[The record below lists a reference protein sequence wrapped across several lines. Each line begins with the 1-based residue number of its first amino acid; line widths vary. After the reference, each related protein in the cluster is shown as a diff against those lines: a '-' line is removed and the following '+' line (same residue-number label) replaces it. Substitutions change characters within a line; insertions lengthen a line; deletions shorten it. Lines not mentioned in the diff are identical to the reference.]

1 MTDDELLQ
9 LAREHGGV
17 VVGPGNGAVP
27 QAANDADLMELAKQ
41 YGGKPVAPPPMTALQ
56 AGAALSSGVN
66 AGVLAGI
73 PGLVADTGA
82 NVIDLGRA
90 AYGYAGTKLGFL
102 KPEDMPAPLNR
113 HNVVG
118 SSQWILDQFNRTPV
132 TSALVTN
139 PRPDVPAARVLN
151 AGGNALGSS
160 MAGSPANMAMQFG
173 SGALG
178 QVAAEATG
186 DPNLGLLVSMLPQTT
201 VTAAQ
206 AGARGLLRGGEQGR
220 RDLIQRTQ
228 DFQNAGVTPTVGL
241 ATGNRVPQAIEA
253 TLGRAPGAAG
263 TIASKAADINAQLQ
277 ATANAVRDGLSPSY
291 GPVAAGDAFRSAI
304 PAYRDQR
311 NAIYNAML
319 DRGMNAVPPDMTFPA
334 SAMLSRGQ
342 ATLTNIPGAPNVSR
356 VVNQPLGFTQD
367 LVGALRQD
375 AMPQPPTVVPL
386 SVLGPNGQPLT
397 RTLPGAPGGLP
408 MDALR
413 DLRTR
418 IGSLAYAQ
426 NPLLADA
433 NQGALKN
440 LYGGAK
446 QDLYSAGALADAQ
459 RVANGQPPV
468 VLNQFQRA
476 DRFYNATQDVL
487 RKTLEPIYRAGEN
500 ASEGSFNRF
509 ESDAKNSGTSVV
521 QTMASMPLDVRRTAA
536 ATVIDRLGRANPGA
550 QNVEGDAFSSGTF
563 LTNWNK
569 IAPQAKTAITMGIP
583 NGGQVRQSLDY
594 IAKAAERIKD
604 AGKVYANPAGTAGAA
619 AALGQAASLGGSAV
633 AFMTGHPSLGL
644 TGLGAVLGTQA
655 VGRFGAYAMTSPT
668 FLKWLSQ
675 TSELRADQI
684 GAHLRRLAVMANAS
698 NDPGLKQL
706 SAGLSAELG
715 Q

>member
-1 MTDDELLQ
+1 
-9 LAREHGGV
+9 
-17 VVGPGNGAVP
+17 
-27 QAANDADLMELAKQ
+27 MELAKQ

-102 KPEDMPAPLNR
+102 KPEEMPAPLNR

-228 DFQNAGVTPTVGL
+228 DFQNAGVSPTVGL
-241 ATGNRVPQAIEA
+241 ATGNRVSQALES

-263 TIASKAADINAQLQ
+263 TIATKAADINDQLQ
-277 ATANAVRDGLSPSY
+277 AATNATRATVSPTF
-291 GPVAAGDAFRSAI
+291 GPVAAGDAFREAI
-304 PAYRDQR
+304 PAYREAR
-311 NAIYNAML
+311 NDIYSGML
-319 DRGMNAVPPDMTFPA
+319 DRGMNAIPPDMTFPV

-342 ATLTNIPGAPNVSR
+342 STLSAIPGAPNVSR

-375 AMPQPPTVVPL
+375 ATPQPPTVVPL
-386 SVLGPNGQPLT
+386 NVLGPNGLPLT
-397 RTLPGAPGGLP
+397 RTLPAAPGGLP
-408 MDALR
+408 IDALR
-413 DLRTR
+413 DVRSR
-418 IGSLAYAQ
+418 IGALAYAQ

-440 LYGGAK
+440 LYGGAR
-446 QDLYSAGALADAQ
+446 QDLYTAGALADAQ
-459 RVANGQPPV
+459 RAANGQSPM

-487 RKTLEPIYRAGEN
+487 RKTLEPIYKAGEN
-500 ASEGSFNRF
+500 ASEGSFYRF
-509 ESDAKNSGTSVV
+509 ENDAKNSGTSVT
-521 QTMASMPLDVRRTAA
+521 QTMASMPLDVRRTAT

-550 QNVEGDAFSSGTF
+550 QNAEGDAFSSQTF

-569 IAPQAKTAITMGIP
+569 ITPDAKAALTLGIP
-583 NGGQVRQSLDY
+583 NGGKVRQDLDY

-604 AGKVYANPAGTAGAA
+604 AGKVYANPSGTAGAA
-619 AALGQAASLGGSAV
+619 AALGQAASLGGGLMAL
-633 AFMTGHPSLGL
+633 ATGHPTVGL
-644 TGLGAVLGTQA
+644 SALGAVLGTQTM
-655 VGRFGAYAMTSPT
+655 GRFGAWVMTNPKT
-668 FLKWLSQ
+668 IGWLAQTTQLKPAQLQ
-675 TSELRADQI
+675 
-684 GAHLRRLAVMANAS
+684 AHLNRLAVAANFTR
-698 NDPGLKQL
+698 DPVERAQL
-706 SAGLSAELG
+706 QAFSGALSSELTG
-715 Q
+715 AQ